1 MKIHLTSLFLFL
13 LLSSASF
20 AQDNEEI
27 DVLYSHQLFGG
38 INLHTHGGG
47 AFMNFSKFQDAFH
60 LTNFGLEVV
69 FLKHEKEIRSFNP
82 VYEDS
87 KSYVVGKANSFFI
100 VRPSIGREKILTK
113 KLRKSGVQVGYSYS
127 FGPSIGLTKP
137 IYLEIGYPSIPYDYL
152 VVERY
157 NPDEHFSNNI
167 FGRASGL
174 KGFDKMKL
182 HPGGFVKFAMNFE
195 YSNEKSRLKG
205 VEVGAVLD
213 VFLKDVP
220 IMAEQLAQNNQFFLN
235 GFVNIYIGK
244 RYILR

>member
-1 MKIHLTSLFLFL
+1 MKFHSISLFLFL
-13 LLSSASF
+13 VLTSACF
-20 AQDNEEI
+20 AQDNEEV

-38 INLHTHGGG
+38 INLHTQGGG

-174 KGFDKMKL
+174 KGFNKMKL
-182 HPGGFVKFAMNFE
+182 HPGGFVKFAMNIE